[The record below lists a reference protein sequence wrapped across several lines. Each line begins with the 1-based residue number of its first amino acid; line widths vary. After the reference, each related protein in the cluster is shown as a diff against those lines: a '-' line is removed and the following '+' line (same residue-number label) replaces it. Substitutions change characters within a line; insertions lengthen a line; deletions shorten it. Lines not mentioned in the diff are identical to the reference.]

1 MNLLDLAIVALV
13 AGLMVIGF
21 FGGIGRI
28 VASLLAVYL
37 ATIISAIY
45 YDEVARSLVKRS
57 ERMRQDSAE
66 LLSFMLL
73 FMFLAVIFFFVIG
86 QSIKSV
92 QVRRHRLAIFDNVG
106 GAVLA
111 VIGGAL
117 TLAVTL
123 SIVVIILGAFN
134 RSVQRTDDGTV
145 LEQSSRLER
154 YIDDSELVPLFLH
167 LQEPISVT
175 FKPWFPEG
183 LPPILEP
190 APSP

>member
-13 AGLMVIGF
+13 AGLMMIGF
-21 FGGIGRI
+21 FGGIVRI
-28 VASLLAVYL
+28 FASLLSVYL
-37 ATIISAIY
+37 ATILAAVY
-45 YDEVARSLVKRS
+45 YDNIAESLVNRS
-57 ERMRQDSAE
+57 SRMDRDTAE

-73 FMFLAVIFFFVIG
+73 FMFLAVVFFFVVG
-86 QSIKSV
+86 QTIKSV
-92 QVRRHRLAIFDNVG
+92 QVRRHRLAILDNVG

-111 VIGGAL
+111 VVGGVL
-117 TLAVTL
+117 TIAVTL

-134 RSVQRTDDGTV
+134 RSVQRTDDGVV
-145 LEQSSRLER
+145 LDRSSRLAR

-167 LQEPISVT
+167 LQEPVSIT